1 MADRDPNPDSIIG
14 RDASASRVQGD
25 GDRGPQGTNGEGLTD
40 QLNQTTSEDAG
51 GNVSG
56 TGPNDVCEDL
66 DIVFEQEGDEDTR
79 H

>member
-1 MADRDPNPDSIIG
+1 MGDPDPNPDSLIVG
-14 RDASASRVQGD
+14 RHADTADTAE
-25 GDRGPQGTNGEGLTD
+25 RGPQGTNGEGLTD

-56 TGPNDVCEDL
+56 TGPESFEDL
-66 DIVFEQEGDEDTR
+66 NIIFEAEESDEVE

>member
-1 MADRDPNPDSIIG
+1 MADPNPNPDSSIVG
-14 RDASASRVQGD
+14 RHADTAE
-25 GDRGPQGTNGEGLTD
+25 RGPQGTNGEGLTD

-56 TGPNDVCEDL
+56 TGPESFEDL
-66 DIVFEQEGDEDTR
+66 DIIFEEEESDQVE